1 MISKKV
7 NGIPKTEI
15 VYVTGENLKGE
26 TYYITSKEFDKS
38 KWYLYKWNKK
48 ENKAEKIST
57 ASDPTKFENIMKI
70 AVPEKKRKDVIE
82 DE

>member
-48 ENKAEKIST
+48 EKKAEKVST
-57 ASDPTKFENIMKI
+57 APEPTKFEDIMKI
-70 AVPEKKRKDVIE
+70 AVPEKNRKEVE
-82 DE
+82 ENE